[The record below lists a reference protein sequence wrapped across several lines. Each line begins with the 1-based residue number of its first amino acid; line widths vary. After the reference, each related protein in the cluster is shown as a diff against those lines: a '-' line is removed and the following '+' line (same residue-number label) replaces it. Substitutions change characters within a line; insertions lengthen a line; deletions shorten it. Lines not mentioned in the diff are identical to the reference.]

1 MFRLFL
7 AVVRRDLKLALRQK
21 SDVLNTVFF
30 FIVVVTLVPLGIGP
44 DQQLLRMIAPGVV
57 WVAALLAALLSLPRL
72 FANDFVGVYV
82 PQLPY
87 PFVC

>member
-57 WVAALLAALLSLPRL
+57 WVAALLAAFHSRVFLPMTMQTEHWSRCFFLVSL
-72 FANDFVGVYV
+72 
-82 PQLPY
+82 
-87 PFVC
+87 

>member
-57 WVAALLAALLSLPRL
+57 WVCLLYTSPSPR
-72 FANDFVGVYV
+72 D
-82 PQLPY
+82 
-87 PFVC
+87 

>member
-72 FANDFVGVYV
+72 
-82 PQLPY
+82 LPMTTQTERWSRCFF
-87 PFVC
+87 PVSL

>member
-7 AVVRRDLKLALRQK
+7 AVVRWDLKLALRQK

-44 DQQLLRMIAPGVV
+44 DQQLLRMIC
-57 WVAALLAALLSLPRL
+57 LLYTSPSPR
-72 FANDFVGVYV
+72 D
-82 PQLPY
+82 
-87 PFVC
+87 

>member
-57 WVAALLAALLSLPRL
+57 WDCCTLSALLSAPAS
-72 FANDFVGVYV
+72 FC
-82 PQLPY
+82 Q
-87 PFVC
+87 

>member
-57 WVAALLAALLSLPRL
+57 WVAA
-72 FANDFVGVYV
+72 FAPASFC
-82 PQLPY
+82 Q
-87 PFVC
+87 

>member
-44 DQQLLRMIAPGVV
+44 DQQLLRMIGCCTLSRAAFAP
-57 WVAALLAALLSLPRL
+57 AS
-72 FANDFVGVYV
+72 FC
-82 PQLPY
+82 Q
-87 PFVC
+87 

>member
-57 WVAALLAALLSLPRL
+57 WVAARVFLPMTMQTEHWSRCFFPVSL
-72 FANDFVGVYV
+72 
-82 PQLPY
+82 
-87 PFVC
+87 